1 MKEKN
6 NLECLS
12 LSGLSNCEFFFYLQ
26 IGIPNVSSYIQKIRE
41 GPNTNPPFIKLSNM
55 NTEKQI
61 DI

>member
-6 NLECLS
+6 NLECFS
-12 LSGLSNCEFFFYLQ
+12 LSGLSNRELFYLQ

-55 NTEKQI
+55 NIAKQI